1 MAFGSTSSSEKR
13 SAPDLNPAWAR
24 WVVPSVS
31 DLFFAA
37 LLGVLVFTTV
47 SMRLLGDA
55 GIGWHI
61 RTGQMILATH
71 AIPRVDPFSATA
83 SSITTGQP
91 WFAWEWLYD
100 VLVGWLDTAAGL
112 NGVVLFTALVIAT
125 VFAWGVRLLLR
136 TGTNVFVAL
145 VLVLLAASAS
155 MIHFLARPHVV
166 SWR

>member
-71 AIPRVDPFSATA
+71 EIPRVDPFS
-83 SSITTGQP
+83 SSQGGQP
-91 WFAWEWLYD
+91 WFAWEWGYD
-100 VLVGWLDTAAGL
+100 LIAGWLE
-112 NGVVLFTALVIAT
+112 
-125 VFAWGVRLLLR
+125 
-136 TGTNVFVAL
+136 
-145 VLVLLAASAS
+145 
-155 MIHFLARPHVV
+155 
-166 SWR
+166 